1 MPTSKD
7 FTNTCALLNLFRNV
21 VNYHNNVKIQQ
32 ASATAVHVCC
42 KWIKPTIGWGWVE
55 HWTHKHTWLLDSL
68 FCITC
73 SLEKQWIL
81 CSALCHKSYLTL
93 TYVTSLRDSLCLGT
107 FAHGFIRLLP
117 CSCSMVI
124 SNQKLVPPLSRY
136 SLVKFYSLIFIF
148 NYGTLK
154 GLTDQ
159 SIMIINFMIL
169 VTSVPKDV
177 FKC

>member
-1 MPTSKD
+1 MRQLYTYVANESSRQYYWLRTGWALD
-7 FTNTCALLNLFRNV
+7 SQTC
-21 VNYHNNVKIQQ
+21 
-32 ASATAVHVCC
+32 
-42 KWIKPTIGWGWVE
+42 
-55 HWTHKHTWLLDSL
+55 TWLLDSL
-68 FCITC
+68 LCIMC

-107 FAHGFIRLLP
+107 FAHAFIRLLP
-117 CSCSMVI
+117 CSCSLVI
-124 SNQKLVPPLSRY
+124 SNQKLVPPLSLC

-154 GLTDQ
+154 DLTDQ

-177 FKC
+177 FIC